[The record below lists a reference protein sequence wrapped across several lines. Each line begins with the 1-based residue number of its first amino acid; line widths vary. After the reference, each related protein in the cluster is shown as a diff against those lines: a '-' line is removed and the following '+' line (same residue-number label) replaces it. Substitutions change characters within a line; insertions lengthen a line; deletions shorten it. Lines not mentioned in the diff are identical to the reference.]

1 MLWNQPNFRRNSV
14 LALLLASLLCANVV
28 APAFA
33 QSVSQP
39 PEPTTAVVELP
50 IEEEELFNL
59 FQEIKDTI
67 LLLYPKLVDV
77 VTLYQGAI
85 RGLFESLDDPYSEY
99 LDKEEFESLSQDM
112 EGEFSGIGVAIQL
125 ISSNITVVSVFK
137 GSPAQKAGMQ
147 PGDVIIKVDGT
158 DLRGKKLQD
167 ASALLRGEPGTRV
180 TVTVLR
186 PRTGESLVLPM
197 IRTRISAHPIEMEEL
212 GDGMFY
218 IRISQF
224 TSTTGKNFSVLMDF
238 LRRKEARGLLLDLRD
253 NPGGLLDGAVD
264 VAGELVPSG
273 PIVELRRKNFRQVIS
288 SDKQSNPIPTIIL
301 INGGTASASEI
312 VAGAVRDRGKG
323 ILVGERTFGK
333 ACVQA
338 LIPIADDA
346 GGFKLTV
353 AEYYTPSGEMI
364 SGVGLKPNIAV
375 EQERIQLP
383 DTVVYSREMK
393 RGTVGLDV
401 LALQTSLE
409 FLGYDPGTADG
420 IFGPKTEG
428 AFLAF
433 MCDYGREYR
442 GSVGESEVSTING
455 AVSEKAVNVPDNV
468 LEEGKFLLKHW
479 LEMH

>member
-77 VTLYQGAI
+77 ETLYQGAI

-186 PRTGESLVLPM
+186 PRTGESL
-197 IRTRISAHPIEMEEL
+197 
-212 GDGMFY
+212 
-218 IRISQF
+218 
-224 TSTTGKNFSVLMDF
+224 
-238 LRRKEARGLLLDLRD
+238 
-253 NPGGLLDGAVD
+253 
-264 VAGELVPSG
+264 
-273 PIVELRRKNFRQVIS
+273 
-288 SDKQSNPIPTIIL
+288 IL
-301 INGGTASASEI
+301 
-312 VAGAVRDRGKG
+312 
-323 ILVGERTFGK
+323 
-333 ACVQA
+333 
-338 LIPIADDA
+338 
-346 GGFKLTV
+346 
-353 AEYYTPSGEMI
+353 
-364 SGVGLKPNIAV
+364 
-375 EQERIQLP
+375 
-383 DTVVYSREMK
+383 
-393 RGTVGLDV
+393 
-401 LALQTSLE
+401 
-409 FLGYDPGTADG
+409 
-420 IFGPKTEG
+420 
-428 AFLAF
+428 
-433 MCDYGREYR
+433 
-442 GSVGESEVSTING
+442 
-455 AVSEKAVNVPDNV
+455 
-468 LEEGKFLLKHW
+468 
-479 LEMH
+479 